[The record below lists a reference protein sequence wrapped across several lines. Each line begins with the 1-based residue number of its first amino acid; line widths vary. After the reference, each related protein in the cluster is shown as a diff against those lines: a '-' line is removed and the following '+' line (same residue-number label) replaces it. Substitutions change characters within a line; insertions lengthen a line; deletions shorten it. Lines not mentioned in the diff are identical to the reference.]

1 MVPNSACSFC
11 ITHDKKQEVWVF
23 GTLSEAKETLKA
35 LLQHSPEVSRKT
47 ISSFGHDLYE
57 TITCE
62 DNTTIRLP
70 IIKGGRFS
78 DIEQSPDKRQDPKKK
93 EYTPNRSKEIHKLK
107 TASLQSTKQEVQ
119 DLVDLHAIVQD
130 LNITPKRARRL
141 LKRGGIHKP
150 VVGWSWPQGKPVE
163 DIKKCLIDLISKYP
177 QKGEET
183 DDTEADVIS
192 DS

>member
-23 GTLSEAKETLKA
+23 GTLSEAKEMLKA

-47 ISSFGHDLYE
+47 VSNFGHDLYE

-70 IIKGGRFS
+70 IIKGLKFNN
-78 DIEQSPDKRQDPKKK
+78 IEGSTDKKQDSKKK
-93 EYTPNRSKEIHKLK
+93 EHSTDGPKRVRNFK
-107 TASLQSTKQEVQ
+107 TVSLQPTKQEVQ

-163 DIKKCLIDLISKYP
+163 DIKKCLIDLIAKYP

-183 DDTEADVIS
+183 DDTEADAIS